1 MGTRMEAKGSTT
13 LSSGAKSRKYLR
25 EVRSE
30 LKKVV
35 WPTPKQTLSYTGF
48 VVGFSILVAL
58 IIAGL
63 DAIFNLGLNLFI
75 R

>member
-1 MGTRMEAKGSTT
+1 MGKLMEAKGNTT
-13 LSSGAKSRKYLR
+13 LSSGAKSRKYFR
-25 EVRSE
+25 EVRTE

-48 VVGFSILVAL
+48 VVGFSLLIAL
-58 IIAGL
+58 LIAGL
-63 DAIFNLGLNLFI
+63 DAIFNLGLNHFI

>member
-1 MGTRMEAKGSTT
+1 MMEAKGKVTVSNRDR
-13 LSSGAKSRKYLR
+13 SRKYLR

-35 WPTPKQTLSYTGF
+35 WPTPRQTLSYTGF
-48 VVGFSILVAL
+48 VVSFSLVVAL
-58 IIAGL
+58 IISGL
-63 DAIFNLGLNLFI
+63 DAIFNFGLNFI

>member
-1 MGTRMEAKGSTT
+1 MEAKGSTT
-13 LSSGAKSRKYLR
+13 LSGGAKSRKYLR

-48 VVGFSILVAL
+48 VVGFSLLVAL

-63 DAIFNLGLNLFI
+63 DAIFNLGLNQFI

>member
-1 MGTRMEAKGSTT
+1 MEAKGKVTASNRDR
-13 LSSGAKSRKYLR
+13 SRKYLR

-35 WPTPKQTLSYTGF
+35 WPTPRQTLSYTGF
-48 VVGFSILVAL
+48 VVSFSLVIAL
-58 IIAGL
+58 IISGL
-63 DAIFNLGLNLFI
+63 DVVFNFGLNFI

>member
-1 MGTRMEAKGSTT
+1 MEAKGKVT
-13 LSSGAKSRKYLR
+13 AANRDRPRKYLR

-35 WPTPKQTLSYTGF
+35 WPTPRQTLSYTGF
-48 VVGFSILVAL
+48 VVSFSLVVAL
-58 IIAGL
+58 IISGL
-63 DAIFNLGLNLFI
+63 DAVFNFGLNFI

>member
-1 MGTRMEAKGSTT
+1 MQAKGNAVTGSA
-13 LSSGAKSRKYLR
+13 SERSIRYLKG
-25 EVRSE
+25 VQTE

-48 VVGFSILVAL
+48 VVFMTIVVGA
-58 IIAGL
+58 IIMAA
-63 DAIFNLGLNLFI
+63 DTVFNFGLNHFI